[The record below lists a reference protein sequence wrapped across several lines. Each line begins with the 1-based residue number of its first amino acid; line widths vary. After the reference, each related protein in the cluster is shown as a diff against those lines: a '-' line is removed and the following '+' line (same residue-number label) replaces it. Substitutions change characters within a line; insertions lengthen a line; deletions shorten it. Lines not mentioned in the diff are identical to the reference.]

1 MATGMMY
8 TSSDDEF
15 TEDERP
21 SKRGKVAGKR
31 GRGGGRGRGR
41 KKVWSYC

>member
-1 MATGMMY
+1 MY

-15 TEDERP
+15 TADERPP

-31 GRGGGRGRGR
+31 GGGMARGSR
-41 KKVWSYC
+41 KRVRSYC